1 MLHLY
6 RTLLVWVVLSILVF
20 HEDFEALI
28 KSLGSLPQNKLKVSF
43 QANTLKFNLA

>member
-6 RTLLVWVVLSILVF
+6 RKLLVWVVLSILVF

-28 KSLGSLPQNKLKVSF
+28 KSMGSLPQDKIS
-43 QANTLKFNLA
+43 